1 MKTWLRRW
9 VSDLRLGRWH
19 SGLTVAFPAT
29 VLAIVL
35 AVVLVVSG
43 SGMRQTGTQANAL
56 AASTPQAVVTQFYQW
71 YLQNQP
77 NERRRID
84 QQRSAFE
91 PDFYQQLVLAFQK
104 QPQDGSFLDFDPFS
118 DSQVNAY
125 RMVVRSTRRSSY
137 SNQEAEVDIDVYA
150 GLRPPGTPV
159 PIKVLVQQQSNR
171 WQISNFVYMRSWN
184 NLLCYLREING

>member
-1 MKTWLRRW
+1 M
-9 VSDLRLGRWH
+9 
-19 SGLTVAFPAT
+19 

-43 SGMRQTGTQANAL
+43 SGIRQTVTQANAF

-71 YLQNQP
+71 YVQNQA
-77 NERRRID
+77 NARGRID
-84 QQRSAFE
+84 QQKSAFE
-91 PDFYQQLVLAFQK
+91 PNFYQQLVLAFQK
-104 QPQDGSFLDFDPFS
+104 RPQDGRFLDFDPFS
-118 DSQVNAY
+118 DSQVNTY

-137 SNQEAEVDIDVYA
+137 SSQGAEVDIDVYA

-159 PIKVLVQQQSNR
+159 PIKVLVRQQDNR
-171 WQISNFVYMRSWN
+171 WQISNLVYMRSWD